1 MVVLNKVSSSIPVG
15 REKLRSPLGHSGQR
29 RLQLVVGSKEIET
42 GNPHC
47 IGLSNSLLKKK
58 LVTTFNPFH
67 ARAGV
72 SFPAKFTASLK
83 LKSGIQTKVLSYGE
97 MMRQAYQ
104 GFIFFTLKLL

>member
-1 MVVLNKVSSSIPVG
+1 MPVG
-15 REKLRSPLGHSGQR
+15 LVKALNPLGHSGQR

-83 LKSGIQTKVLSYGE
+83 LKSAIQTKVLSYCE
-97 MMRQAYQ
+97 MISQGYQ
-104 GFIFFTLKLL
+104 VFFLALQFLL